1 MGTNISYA
9 ETAEGFQVEPAL
21 TVNERYDDNID
32 LSSGHEKHGF
42 VTAVI
47 PRLTLSYTYKGLTSE
62 SSLRYEAA
70 AEFLRGRSN
79 RDTLKHLADLDS
91 RYRLSKTLELTIEDQ
106 FIYSPETTEI
116 APTGIITPRN
126 KQYKNNASAGVSQ
139 QLSPLTNIGIKYSY
153 MIHRY
158 EEASQVDST
167 VQGVNL
173 MMTHQFT
180 PIDTVKTSAGVRY
193 FTFDDAI
200 QKKVYTISLGETHH
214 FSETLD
220 LDANGGANL
229 YQDPN
234 NTNHYIPSAL
244 FDVSLRKSWKAASA
258 DLRYLRDL
266 SGSGGLAR
274 SYLTYQSVAL
284 DIQMTLS
291 RNLRATLSGI
301 YATHKSVT
309 GTLIN
314 EVLYTGRA
322 GLDYDVT
329 TWLKGNIGYSY
340 IQQNSL
346 GSVGN
351 EIRRN
356 QAFVGLTA
364 TLPK

>member
-21 TVNERYDDNID
+21 TVNERYDDNIN
-32 LSSGHEKHGF
+32 LSSGLETHDF
-42 VTAVI
+42 ITAVI
-47 PRLTLSYTYKGLTSE
+47 PRVTLSYKGLMAE
-62 SSLRYEAA
+62 SSLSYAAA
-70 AEFLRGRSN
+70 AEFFRGHSDHN
-79 RDTLKHLADLDS
+79 TVKHLADLNS
-91 RYRLSKTLELTIEDQ
+91 RYRLSQTLDLTLQDQ
-106 FIYSPETTEI
+106 FVYSPEATDIT
-116 APTGIITPRN
+116 PTGIVTPRN
-126 KQYKNNASAGVSQ
+126 KQYLNNGSAGVSQ
-139 QLSPLTNIGIKYSY
+139 QLSPLTNVGIEYSY
-153 MIHRY
+153 MVHRY
-158 EEASQVDST
+158 ENPSLVDST

-180 PIDTVKTSAGVRY
+180 PTDTGKTHAGVRY

-200 QKKVYTISLGETHH
+200 QKKIYTISLGETHH

-234 NTNHYIPSAL
+234 NANHYIPSAL

-258 DLRYLRDL
+258 ELRYLRDL
-266 SGSGGLAR
+266 SDSGGLAR

-291 RNLRATLSGI
+291 RNLRATLTGI
-301 YATHKSVT
+301 YATHQSVT
-309 GTLIN
+309 GTSIN
-314 EVLYTGRA
+314 AVLYTGMA
-322 GLDYDVT
+322 GLDYDIT
-329 TWLKGNIGYSY
+329 AWLKGNIGYSY
-340 IQQNSL
+340 IQQNSH
-346 GSVGN
+346 GSVGH